1 MADLGRR
8 STLHVAAGAA
18 VAALSGVVVFAIS
31 ARALPTAQNTA
42 FLTYWAALFAIF
54 AVISGVQSEVTR
66 AVRADSLLPPD
77 HTRATSP
84 VVVALLVGLAA
95 GMVVAA
101 LYPVWTVVLVGDS
114 TLLFSVVLM
123 ALAAMSYAGHVAT
136 VGALAGH
143 ARWGAFASLTA
154 AEALVRV
161 ILVVLAVGLGWRMI
175 GFEIAAAGGALTWVL
190 ATILIPGIRIAW
202 RTRVSFRPAALIGR
216 MGNAMAAAGANALLV
231 TGFPLLMSATTSAA
245 EYATAAPLVVA
256 VSMTRAPLL
265 IPITAFQSMVIASFV
280 QHPER
285 ARSSLLKLVS
295 VVLVIA
301 VIGGVVAAVLGPWLM
316 SLVFGAGYGNSA
328 FTLGM
333 LVAAASFLA
342 LLVLGGAIALAL
354 DRHTVNTVGWYVAL
368 AVSVALMFAP
378 FSLET
383 RTILALLIGPMV
395 GSAVHFTAILSS
407 LRRARVAEV

>member
-8 STLHVAAGAA
+8 SALHVAAGAA

-31 ARALPTAQNTA
+31 ARVLPTEQNTA

-66 AVRADSLLPPD
+66 AVRADLLLPPE
-77 HTRATSP
+77 HARATPP
-84 VVVALLVGLAA
+84 VAVALLVGVVVGLI
-95 GMVVAA
+95 VAA
-101 LYPVWTVVLVGDS
+101 LYPVWAVVFVGDS
-114 TLLFSVVLM
+114 ALTLSVALM
-123 ALAAMSYAGHVAT
+123 ALAAASYTGHVAT

-154 AEALVRV
+154 TEALVR
-161 ILVVLAVGLGWRMI
+161 LVLVLLAAGFGWGMI
-175 GFEIAAAGGALTWVL
+175 GFETAAAGGALTWVL
-190 ATILIPGIRIAW
+190 ATLLLPRFRIAW
-202 RTRVSFRPAALIGR
+202 RARVSIRPAALIGR
-216 MGNAMAAAGANALLV
+216 MTNAMTAAGANALLV
-231 TGFPLLMSATTSAA
+231 TGFPLLMSATTGAA

-285 ARSSLLKLVS
+285 ARSSLLKLVCA
-295 VVLVIA
+295 VIAVA
-301 VIGGVVAAVLGPWLM
+301 VIGGVMAGLLGPWIM
-316 SLVFGAGYGNSA
+316 SLVFGASYGNSA
-328 FTLGM
+328 LVLGM

-354 DRHTVNTVGWYVAL
+354 DRHTVNTLGWYAAL
-368 AVSVALMFAP
+368 AVSIALMLTPFA
-378 FSLET
+378 LET
-383 RTILALLIGPMV
+383 RTILALLVGPMV
-395 GSAVHFTAILSS
+395 GSAVHFTAILGS
-407 LRRARVAEV
+407 LRPGRAAAV